1 MYINK
6 IDELVDK
13 IIDDFYNNIFKK
25 KDFAKISKDHNFV
38 KYQLNINNILAD
50 YIKTINK
57 KEIKVLLDSE
67 DNVIK
72 IIDIIKRY
80 LAYYF
85 FLVIG
90 YFYEGKKETYINNII
105 EFTKNQ
111 STFNYKINN
120 FFNAENNSILIKYF
134 EIVKNTVLLLEL
146 EPSKIQI
153 AIKKPEFKTTIDFL
167 NSLGQEFVLKNF
179 KLENLGGRKEEQSHN
194 IIKTIIVN
202 ELYYKIEKKDV
213 YDIISSAEKKEGE
226 FTFIDIV
233 VPSAYYIDFN
243 AIEDILTKN
252 EIRAGYANELYK
264 FVMENEH
271 KFKFEKVK
279 PDDKILSLFN
289 SKIIVPVVDDFL
301 LYHKDNEKYEK
312 SHSQDQSKYKKK
324 EDTKIRY
331 IVSKIDSV
339 SEYYSENVK
348 KNVQLLKNIEKQF
361 YAPLTDR
368 KAILVNN
375 NEEIKIIT
383 KLHNQGRRSIEN
395 NEYYNDLMNYRL
407 YPYVNFKEFK
417 DHGFSL
423 QLNNTIDVV
432 RQTSFINNSS
442 RNYLQLRIGSKD
454 QVLNVTGIMI
464 PSQINPL
471 PCIKT
476 INITDATDIISKTN
490 TKSNNG
496 YKNTSKF
503 LKHVIFDKKKHK
515 TSIYWKFNPNEDT
528 IQVDKYEQLSK
539 LNSQDDVKLV
549 ISHLYDDLLIKAYGS
564 IINQM
569 DNYSELSFYNAYKI
583 IKMHENKLFS
593 IPKSTEFYNMIE
605 KYIYQEKY
613 EKSVKQYDKNED
625 NFGGLFGDIIKL
637 PTYKNKSNKNIHT
650 IKIVQDFIMNDVKI
664 EKTDAEKIGAICQH
678 FISWDNITTLRKN
691 SPTDYTYRLY
701 DFINQYVMENN
712 DQDYVC
718 KSCGTQLNIK
728 KYITDGVYD
737 KDSDKFITFNMPM
750 EIPLEDIP
758 EYEKYKGIIRM
769 VDKYLENISS
779 VASIPFY
786 VGSSTTIKS
795 RRKGIVKNIIDILLI
810 HNKNM
815 NKKYKERHDKVD
827 KLYGI
832 NKELTNMFVFELD
845 NSILVYSSK
854 DKDFYKPIKH
864 NNIIVYIMF
873 LLILEVNKSQLL
885 YMNTDKNCNYSNFDK
900 YGHYMFENL
909 KIIVND
915 KGDTVPIKNYK
926 ILCYL
931 IYYIACLATKYR
943 TWSFDS
949 ENAKVPKNKLAPL
962 INKVIVHTF
971 VDILNSVLE
980 INQRKEKHFIY
991 TSISNRFFLQLNTF
1005 YKDIQ
1010 LSNTLKRADNNKMSA
1025 LIDTKKFVISKIK
1038 SLVLTGEYSKMEY
1051 DSNNFN
1057 KCLIAKYFLKRR
1069 NLIKKRYYNAN
1080 NMTNCSDGLFHD
1092 WKPKNKELVCNKCNE
1107 IMKTIKH
1114 NANESSNVTE
1124 QIKIQYLRRLADK
1137 FCNTG
1142 ELHNIVYDMDTKRNM
1157 CKKCKYSTK
1166 SKLTSTE
1173 LYNIEEIIKKN
1184 KLSQEIQNEKLN
1196 AHEEEKNEKHAR
1208 YEHAILNQI
1217 NDDYTKT
1224 IKNDNQFLH
1233 VNEFISLVEST
1244 IGKDVNINGE
1254 NIFIKNDAYII
1265 DHNHNG
1271 QPYDNPIIITDKD
1284 KIVFKRNH
1292 HFFGV
1297 DILYYTN
1304 LKGNKIDVF
1313 YDATSFILLGHKESN
1328 KDYIRISNTSKH
1340 ITINYSLDSRIKLL
1354 GYSFKYID
1362 IHERTKNI
1370 RKNYKDASIDF
1381 ALKSVIADIN
1391 RVRIVRLKRII
1402 SDIQRYIYRLI
1413 YNFEDKTQQEEEPS
1427 KNFMNK
1433 YYKKLN
1439 NIKIKDDNK
1448 RNKIF
1453 KDWEVI
1459 SANIFM
1465 ESLEDEVININDKDK
1480 FISTNELSKHDRSG
1494 NIILFYIMKE
1504 LSKLIEYNNNK
1515 FTKATIVFFLIDV
1528 INKSFS
1534 VYNNDIMFKNNE
1546 IKRFNYIM
1554 NSSVFMHDIE
1564 QKGHGLDNQ
1573 LSDQNVESQT
1583 EGFYGEIKDEDKD
1596 DTEIK
1601 EQLENDQEEQD
1612 ALDVDTE
1619 IDYESGI
1626 DNYTF

>member
-13 IIDDFYNNIFKK
+13 IIDDFYNNILKK
-25 KDFAKISKDHNFV
+25 KDFVKISKDHNFV

-57 KEIKVLLDSE
+57 KEIKELLDTE

-72 IIDIIKRY
+72 VIDIIKRY

-85 FLVIG
+85 FLIIG
-90 YFYEGKKETYINNII
+90 YFYEGKKETFINNII

-146 EPSKIQI
+146 EPSKVQI
-153 AIKKPEFKTTIDFL
+153 AVNKPEFKTTVEFL

-179 KLENLGGRKEEQSHN
+179 KLENLGGRREEQSHN

-213 YDIISSAEKKEGE
+213 YDIISSAEKKDGE

-243 AIEDILTKN
+243 AIEDILTKS
-252 EIRAGYANELYK
+252 EIRSGYTNELYK
-264 FVMENEH
+264 FIMENEH
-271 KFKFEKVK
+271 KFKFEKIK
-279 PDDKILSLFN
+279 PDDKILHLFN
-289 SKIIVPVVDDFL
+289 NKIIVPVVDDFL

-312 SHSQDQSKYKKK
+312 SQSHDQSKYKKK

-331 IVSKIDSV
+331 IVSKIDSI
-339 SEYYSENVK
+339 SEYYSENAK
-348 KNVQLLKNIEKQF
+348 KNPVVLKNIEKQF
-361 YAPLTDR
+361 YAPLADR

-407 YPYVNFKEFK
+407 YPYINFKEFK
-417 DHGFSL
+417 EYGFSL
-423 QLNNTIDVV
+423 QLSDTIDVV
-432 RQTSFINNSS
+432 RQTSLSNNSS

-454 QVLNVTGIMI
+454 QVLNITGVMI
-464 PSQINPL
+464 LSKINPI

-476 INITDATDIISKTN
+476 MDIVDTNDVNSKTD
-490 TKSNNG
+490 KSPNG
-496 YKNTSKF
+496 YKTTSKF
-503 LKHVIFDKKKHK
+503 IKHVIFDKKKHK
-515 TSIYWKFNPNEDT
+515 TSIYWKFNPQND
-528 IQVDKYEQLSK
+528 IAQIDKYEQLSK
-539 LNSQDDVKLV
+539 LNSQDDIKLV
-549 ISHLYDDLLIKAYGS
+549 ISHLYDDLLVKAYGS

-569 DNYSELSFYNAYKI
+569 DNYPELSFYKAHKI
-583 IKMHENKLFS
+583 IKIHENKLFP
-593 IPKSTEFYNMIE
+593 IPKTTEYYNMIE

-613 EKSVKQYDKNED
+613 EKSIKQYDKNED
-625 NFGGLFGDIIKL
+625 KFGGLFGDIIKL
-637 PTYKNKSNKNIHT
+637 PNYKNDSNKNIHK

-769 VDKYLENISS
+769 VDKYLENIAS

-786 VGSSTTIKS
+786 VGTSTTIKS

-815 NKKYKERHDKVD
+815 NKRYKERHDKVD
-827 KLYGI
+827 KMYGI
-832 NKELTNMFVFELD
+832 NKELTNMFIFELD

-864 NNIIVYIMF
+864 NNIIIYIMF
-873 LLILEVNKSQLL
+873 LLLLEVNKSQLL

-909 KIIVND
+909 RIIIND
-915 KGDTVPIKNYK
+915 NGDTAPIKNYK

-931 IYYIACLATKYR
+931 IYYTSCLVTKYR

-949 ENAKVPKNKLAPL
+949 ESAKVPKNKLAPL

-971 VDILNSVLE
+971 VDVLNSILE
-980 INQRKEKHFIY
+980 VNQKQDKHFIY
-991 TSISNRFFLQLNTF
+991 TSIANRFFLQLNDF

-1010 LSNTLKRADNNKMSA
+1010 LSNTLKRADVSKISA
-1025 LIDTKKFVISKIK
+1025 LIDKKKFIISKIK
-1038 SLVLTGEYSKMEY
+1038 SLELTGEYVKM
-1051 DSNNFN
+1051 DLDTNDFN
-1057 KCLIAKYFLKRR
+1057 KCRIAKYFLKKR
-1069 NLIKKRYYNAN
+1069 NLIKKKYHNAN
-1080 NMTNCSDGLFHD
+1080 NITNCSDGMFHE
-1092 WKPKNKELVCNKCNE
+1092 WRTHNKELVCSKCNKN
-1107 IMKTIKH
+1107 MHTTKYGAT
-1114 NANESSNVTE
+1114 ESSDIVE
-1124 QIKIQYLRRLADK
+1124 QIKLKYLQRLADK
-1137 FCNTG
+1137 FCKSG
-1142 ELHNIVYDMDTKRNM
+1142 ELHNFVHDMERKCNV
-1157 CKKCKYSTK
+1157 CKKCKHTTM

-1173 LYNIEEIIKKN
+1173 LHEIEEKISN
-1184 KLSQEIQNEKLN
+1184 HKLLKETQNEKN
-1196 AHEEEKNEKHAR
+1196 DEIEKDKNEKHSR
-1208 YEHAILNQI
+1208 YEHAVLNQLSEEYAKI
-1217 NDDYTKT
+1217 T
-1224 IKNDNQFLH
+1224 KNDNQFLYIK
-1233 VNEFISLVEST
+1233 EFISLVEST
-1244 IGKDVNINGE
+1244 IGKDVNINNE

-1271 QPYDNPIIITDKD
+1271 QPYDTPIIITDKD
-1284 KIVFKRNH
+1284 KIIFKRNH
-1292 HFFGV
+1292 GFFGV

-1313 YDATSFILLGHKESN
+1313 YDATSFILLGYKESN
-1328 KDYIRISNTSKH
+1328 KDFVLVPNTSRH

-1354 GYSFKYID
+1354 GHSFKYVD
-1362 IHERTKNI
+1362 IHERIKDI
-1370 RKNYKDASIDF
+1370 RKNYKNSSVDF
-1381 ALKSVIADIN
+1381 AIKSVIADIN

-1402 SDIQRYIYRLI
+1402 ADIQRYIYRLI
-1413 YNFEDKTQQEEEPS
+1413 YNFEDKVQEEEGS

-1448 RNKIF
+1448 KNKVF
-1453 KDWEVI
+1453 KDWEAV
-1459 SANIFM
+1459 SNNIFM
-1465 ESLEDEVININDKDK
+1465 KSIDDEVININDKDK
-1480 FISTNELSKHDRSG
+1480 FISINELSKHDHSG
-1494 NIILFYIMKE
+1494 NMILFYIMKE
-1504 LSKLIEYNNNK
+1504 MSKLIEYNNNK

-1534 VYNNDIMFKNNE
+1534 IYNNDIMFKNNE
-1546 IKRFNYIM
+1546 IKRFSYTM
-1554 NSSVFMHDIE
+1554 NSSVFMHDVE

-1573 LSDQNVESQT
+1573 LIDQTVENQT
-1583 EGFYGEIKDEDKD
+1583 EGFYGEMKDEDKD

-1612 ALDVDTE
+1612 ALDIDTE